1 MTEIELK
8 SLETEIKSEQKKQT
22 DAIEALKTANAAEA
36 TKLIGRLDES
46 EKKLVT
52 MEGEKKALQNQVD
65 QMALE
70 MKDKTKFGEVVNPF
84 ADMKKSLTDPTV
96 IAEIKDM
103 KNSRA
108 SKTFELKVSQI
119 DLVTELNNGTTNLS
133 AAVVIPFREAGV
145 VKAPDRPTT
154 LLDIIGR
161 ANINSNRVSWVE
173 RTARTDGI
181 STSALAAIAE
191 GAIYKQSDFTW
202 EQKFAPVEKIGTYVK
217 CTNET
222 LEDWDQLATQIRNE
236 LLPMVERALELEV
249 YSGTGTS
256 PQMQG
261 ITDVCAAFTL
271 AGITGVVTPNL
282 IDVITAC
289 VAQIRAANFNGPLTA
304 LVNPV
309 DYALAT
315 MPKNAQGIYLM
326 PPNFSGDRMSVSG
339 CRIVSSTL
347 VTAGDILVGDFT
359 RDTLFTKRGIE
370 IKFFNQEASDA
381 IYDLTTI
388 TASCRAVNRLALP
401 DYDAFVYD
409 TIGDIVTAIGV

>member
-1 MTEIELK
+1 MNEKELK
-8 SLETEIKSEQKKQT
+8 ELQSKIEAEQKKQT
-22 DAIEALKTANAAEA
+22 EEIERWAKASESQKTELNGKIE
-36 TKLIGRLDES
+36 ES
-46 EKKLVT
+46 EKKIQKLEADKDVLS
-52 MEGEKKALQNQVD
+52 KQLDAIQLQMKDTRLQGKSED
-65 QMALE
+65 PYAE
-70 MKDKTKFGEVVNPF
+70 MKAALTNPEVR
-84 ADMKKSLTDPTV
+84 AQ
-96 IAEIKDM
+96 IKDR
-103 KNSRA
+103 KQV
-108 SKTFELKVSQI
+108 TFEVKVSQI
-119 DLVTELNNGTTNLS
+119 DLATELSNGTTDLS
-133 AAVVIPFREAGV
+133 AAVVIPFREPGV

-154 LLDIIGR
+154 LLDIVGR
-161 ANINSNRVSWVE
+161 QNLTSNRVAWVE

-181 STSALAAIAE
+181 STSALAAIVE

-202 EQKFAPVEKIGTYVK
+202 AQKFAPVEKIGTYVK

-222 LEDWDQLATQIRNE
+222 LEDWDQLRAQITDE
-236 LLPMVERALELEV
+236 LVPMVERALELEV

-261 ITDVCAAFTL
+261 ITDVCAAYTL
-271 AGITGVVTPNL
+271 ATITGVVTPNL
-282 IDVITAC
+282 IDVITAA
-289 VAQIRAANFNGPLTA
+289 VAQIRSAHFNGPLTA

-315 MPKNAQGIYLM
+315 MPKNADGIYLM

-359 RDTLFTKRGIE
+359 RDTLFTKRGITVQ
-370 IKFFNQEASDA
+370 FFNQEASDA

-388 TASCRAVNRLALP
+388 TASVRAVNRLALP

-409 TIGDIVTAIGV
+409 AISDIATAIG